1 MANTCG
7 LFGDLVPNIYI
18 DRVFLEESLVDT
30 NNDGTIDLQTPT
42 ITAQLKVLDSISD
55 GGTFSI
61 LGDALQFESS
71 NGTVDLKKYFK
82 VHCILFTSAE
92 DADIFITD
100 FERQN
105 YAQTSGY
112 FYLPQTGASYLIQ
125 TKDLNDFTNTYAN
138 KDGVIEISRP
148 FFFDLSEGDTISYL
162 RVFTF
167 VELDTRTLEVD
178 LGDAELPA
186 SYKNIISRYRDQV
199 VIQDSQIVSQL
210 TIFTTEDGDLWDDSF
225 HLMSDG
231 RYMTGRVHQ
240 GISSEQLLTKTST
253 TVNNVQD
260 FRIRDEINAF
270 VADFDITNNVQNTF
284 PEQSDILNQA
294 LSKKTYFSQLFITKD
309 AERNANYRQF
319 KNFKSYC
326 KPNTSAKQ
334 TL

>member
-18 DRVFLEESLVDT
+18 DKVFLEESHIGTQQD
-30 NNDGTIDLQTPT
+30 NDGNFISFLQTPT
-42 ITAQLKVLDSISD
+42 ITAQLKVLDSVSD

-105 YAQTSGY
+105 YTQTSGY
-112 FYLPQTGASYLIQ
+112 FQLPQTGASYLIQ

-162 RVFTF
+162 RVFTCWYVF
-167 VELDTRTLEVD
+167 V
-178 LGDAELPA
+178 
-186 SYKNIISRYRDQV
+186 
-199 VIQDSQIVSQL
+199 
-210 TIFTTEDGDLWDDSF
+210 
-225 HLMSDG
+225 
-231 RYMTGRVHQ
+231 
-240 GISSEQLLTKTST
+240 SSK
-253 TVNNVQD
+253 
-260 FRIRDEINAF
+260 
-270 VADFDITNNVQNTF
+270 
-284 PEQSDILNQA
+284 
-294 LSKKTYFSQLFITKD
+294 
-309 AERNANYRQF
+309 
-319 KNFKSYC
+319 
-326 KPNTSAKQ
+326 
-334 TL
+334 